1 MEALM
6 NTRIFSALLLP
17 AVLTVCVSC
26 AVATPPFA
34 SPEDYAV
41 KQKLEAALDNYTR
54 TMTVT
59 VSGGRVYLEGYLEDF
74 QELQDVLE
82 IVRETDGVT
91 GIMEDVQL
99 VQPGSAHDN
108 GNDYK

>member
-1 MEALM
+1 M
-6 NTRIFSALLLP
+6 NTRLFSVLLLP
-17 AVLTVCVSC
+17 AVLAVCVSC
-26 AVATPPFA
+26 AVATPPFV

-41 KQKLEAALDNYTR
+41 KQRLEADLGKYTR

-82 IVRETDGVT
+82 IVRETEGVT
-91 GIMEDVQL
+91 EVMEDVNL

-108 GNDYK
+108 GSDFQ